1 MEYPNS
7 GSLWPPKERKSD
19 KAPNL
24 RGSVKMDPQ
33 LLQEMINQSNGE
45 LVEIEIGAWTK
56 EYDGRKFLSLRQ
68 DYLIRKKISLRL
80 QAMTRHTFL
89 RVTYGYNSI

>member
-7 GSLWPPKERKSD
+7 GSLWPAKERKSD

-24 RGSVKMDPQ
+24 RGSIKMDPQ

-56 EYDGRKFLSLRQ
+56 EYNDKKFLSLKAGMPYKKENKAPRPSNDDDQ
-68 DYLIRKKISLRL
+68 DIP
-80 QAMTRHTFL
+80 F
-89 RVTYGYNSI
+89 

>member
-24 RGSVKMDPQ
+24 RGSVKMDPE
-33 LLQEMINQSNGE
+33 LLQEMINQASGG

-56 EYDGRKFLSLRQ
+56 EYDGRKFLSLKAGMP
-68 DYLIRKKISLRL
+68 YKKEERPASPVDDGDVP
-80 QAMTRHTFL
+80 F
-89 RVTYGYNSI
+89 